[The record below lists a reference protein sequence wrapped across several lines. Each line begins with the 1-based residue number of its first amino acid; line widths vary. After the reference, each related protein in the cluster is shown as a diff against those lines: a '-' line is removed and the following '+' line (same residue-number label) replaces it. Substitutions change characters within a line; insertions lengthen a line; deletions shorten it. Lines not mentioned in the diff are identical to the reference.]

1 MMDTDEALSFL
12 HETVAPSLGCTEPVC
27 AALAAAAAAAT
38 LEGVP
43 EHISLTVNPG
53 LYKNGMSVAIPGFDA
68 VGMPYA
74 AALGALIGTT
84 EHGLQIF
91 SGITSEIV
99 KAAHALVE
107 SGKVEVKVDTD
118 KSSIYAR
125 CTIASGEETVE
136 ALIEGAHTNI
146 VEVTRDGKICFEK
159 NAEAKS
165 EKPNLTASLE
175 DMTIAEISGLAD
187 RMDPADIDWL
197 VDAAEI
203 NSRVAAYAE
212 EHPSPV
218 GIASALSKTT
228 FVGEADEMMRAVGSA
243 IESRLDGAPCTVS
256 SSAGAGSKGLALTLP
271 LTIAAEHAESDRT
284 SLARSL
290 AFGHLLNSYI
300 NARIG
305 KLSAVCTCAAA
316 ASAAASAALVKLWGG
331 STDEMGFA
339 IRNMTGT
346 IAGMICDGGKCGCA
360 MKLAMATNAAYLSAK
375 MACAGSALRA
385 SDGICDVTP
394 EQSIEN
400 MARIAHNG
408 MKDVDREIL
417 EIMLAKKEQRDCR
430 ER

>member
-1 MMDTDEALSFL
+1 
-12 HETVAPSLGCTEPVC
+12 
-27 AALAAAAAAAT
+27 
-38 LEGVP
+38 
-43 EHISLTVNPG
+43 
-53 LYKNGMSVAIPGFDA
+53 
-68 VGMPYA
+68 
-74 AALGALIGTT
+74 
-84 EHGLQIF
+84 
-91 SGITSEIV
+91 
-99 KAAHALVE
+99 
-107 SGKVEVKVDTD
+107 
-118 KSSIYAR
+118 
-125 CTIASGEETVE
+125 
-136 ALIEGAHTNI
+136 
-146 VEVTRDGKICFEK
+146 
-159 NAEAKS
+159 
-165 EKPNLTASLE
+165 
-175 DMTIAEISGLAD
+175 
-187 RMDPADIDWL
+187 
-197 VDAAEI
+197 
-203 NSRVAAYAE
+203 VAAYAE

-228 FVGEADEMMRAVGSA
+228 FVAEADEMMRAVGSA

-271 LTIAAEHAESDRT
+271 LTIAAEHAGSDRT

-290 AFGHLLNSYI
+290 AFGNLLNSYI

-360 MKLAMATNAAYLSAK
+360 MKLAMATNASHLSAK

-430 ER
+430 EH